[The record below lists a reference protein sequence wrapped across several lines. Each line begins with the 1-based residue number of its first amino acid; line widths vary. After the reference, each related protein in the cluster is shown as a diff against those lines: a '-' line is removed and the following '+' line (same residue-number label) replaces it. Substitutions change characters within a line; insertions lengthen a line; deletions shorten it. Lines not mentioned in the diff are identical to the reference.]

1 VKRFSIRRS
10 RSRVEEASEDRHQ
23 LQTDGVAS
31 RPERDPADQEGDLS
45 PLGEVKRDT
54 KRRSDSD

>member
-10 RSRVEEASEDRHQ
+10 RPRTEEASEERHQ
-23 LQTDGVAS
+23 LQTDGSAS
-31 RPERDPADQEGDLS
+31 RPERADQAGDLS

-54 KRRSDSD
+54 KRRLGL